1 MNMNSAKH
9 GIPDSLLTRLKAA
22 RSVVFFT
29 GAGASSES
37 GIPTFRDTLTGLWGK
52 FDAESL
58 ATPEAFLR
66 DPALV
71 WGWYEWRR
79 KQVSLAQPNAG
90 HRAMS
95 MLEALIPQVTVI
107 TQNVDDLHERAG
119 SQRVIHLHGSLF
131 ESRCFHCG
139 EPHEHSAGAADESA
153 DGRPIKPPACIN
165 CRGPVRPGVVW
176 FHENLPETAWNEAQD
191 ASREADLF
199 FVVGTSGLVWPAAE
213 LPHVAHLAGGLV
225 VRVNPDLNGPEDF
238 STIDL
243 VGKAG
248 EILPAMIDRL
258 DHTSQSSNG

>member
-1 MNMNSAKH
+1 MIPAILIDRLASAC
-9 GIPDSLLTRLKAA
+9 
-22 RSVVFFT
+22 SVVFFT

-37 GIPTFRDTLTGLWGK
+37 GIPTFRDALTGLWGE

-90 HRAMS
+90 HRAMA
-95 MLEALIPQVTVI
+95 MLENLIPQVTVI
-107 TQNVDDLHERAG
+107 TQNVDHLHERAG

-139 EPHEHSAGAADESA
+139 EAHEHSAGAIDESA
-153 DGRPIKPPACIN
+153 DGRPIKPPSCMV

-191 ASREADLF
+191 SSREADLF
-199 FVVGTSGLVWPAAE
+199 FVVGTSGLIWPAAE
-213 LPHVAHLAGGLV
+213 LPNRAHSSGAMV
-225 VRVNPDLNGPEDF
+225 VRVNPELNGPGDF

-248 EILPAMIDRL
+248 EILPAMIESLDRA
-258 DHTSQSSNG
+258 SQSSNG